1 MTTIAVGGVKH
12 APGAT
17 TLAVTLAGLA
27 GDGALVVEADP
38 QGGDIAAR
46 SGLPL
51 DPGLLTL
58 AAAARRGLTPQLLD
72 AHTQR
77 LASGAAA
84 LLAPSSP
91 NHAHAALAGLRAPLA
106 SLFANRAGV
115 TVIDVGRWDA
125 RSGAIET
132 ALSADVALLLFRPT
146 VGGVEHVR
154 TRLELLSGIRTVL
167 VAVGYH
173 PYGAS
178 EISTALGGD
187 AVHVIAD
194 DQRAAE
200 LAGAG
205 APFDRWL
212 RRTAYIRS
220 VAALLD
226 TLATTSA
233 AERAS

>member
-1 MTTIAVGGVKH
+1 MTIIAVGGVKH

-17 TLAVTLAGLA
+17 TLALTLAGLA

-72 AHTQR
+72 AHTQQ

-91 NHAHAALAGLRAPLA
+91 NHAHAALTGLRAPLA
-106 SLFANRAGV
+106 SLFANRVGV
-115 TVIDVGRWDA
+115 TVIDVGRWDP

-167 VAVGYH
+167 VAVGDH

-178 EISTALGGD
+178 EISNALGGG

-226 TLATTSA
+226 TLDTTSA

>member
-17 TLAVTLAGLA
+17 TLALTLAGLA

-72 AHTQR
+72 AHTQQ

-115 TVIDVGRWDA
+115 TVIDVGRWDP
-125 RSGAIET
+125 RSGAIEA

-154 TRLELLSGIRTVL
+154 TRLELVSGIRTVL
-167 VAVGYH
+167 VAVGDQ
-173 PYGAS
+173 PYGSS
-178 EISTALGGD
+178 EISTALGGG

-200 LAGAG
+200 VAGSG

-226 TLATTSA
+226 TLTTTSA